1 MVATQDE
8 LNIFFLIQCLS
19 LFAVAMTLQFLC
31 CEIKNAYMSHE
42 LHIGSNRNICNY
54 ILNCVQQYLELC
66 TLQLCNPCQYALL
79 NCDRKYLRYVIFAKF
94 LEAMHFE
101 VCNFWYFYSKLCNFL
116 RYAIFL
122 IDYIAEGFTVFQNL
136 TGQNI
141 SREIKRIWKYN

>member
-1 MVATQDE
+1 MNYSNQLSFLR
-8 LNIFFLIQCLS
+8 LNITVGNEAQQEKLS
-19 LFAVAMTLQFLC
+19 MNNYESATEFSY
-31 CEIKNAYMSHE
+31 KNVSNSKE
-42 LHIGSNRNICNY
+42 L
-54 ILNCVQQYLELC
+54 VQQYLELC

-141 SREIKRIWKYN
+141 SREIKRI